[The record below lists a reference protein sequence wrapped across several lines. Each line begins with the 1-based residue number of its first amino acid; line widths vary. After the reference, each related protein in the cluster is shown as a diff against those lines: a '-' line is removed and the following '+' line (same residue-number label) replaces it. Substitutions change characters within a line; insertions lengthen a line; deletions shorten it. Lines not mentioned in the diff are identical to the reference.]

1 MICRLAIAIV
11 TAGLVFADS
20 KNQVFSDFTT
30 PLPLPKGSTL
40 VVGIVG
46 GWERWDAPQRI
57 VRRVALKIRDQEI
70 PGVHVETVENHKI
83 ELAEELIHKAFPT
96 PGDANIVLY
105 GNSLGGSATVRFAQ
119 RLQELGYRVGMMVV
133 IDSVGKGD
141 EIVPANVA
149 KAINIFQRDS
159 WPVVGQ
165 SEITAADPSKTT
177 ILGNL
182 KFSYKGKSVDLET
195 EPWVRRT
202 FTKGHLMLEYD
213 PEVWALVER
222 HILSAVPPP
231 AQTRSAPAARSSEEP
246 IATALHPR

>member
-1 MICRLAIAIV
+1 MTCRLGMAIL

-30 PLPLPKGSTL
+30 PSPLPKGSTL
-40 VVGIVG
+40 VIGVVG

-83 ELAEELIHKAFPT
+83 ELAEELVRQSFPT

-105 GNSLGGSATVRFAQ
+105 GNSLGGSATMRFAQ
-119 RLQELGYRVGMMVV
+119 RLQDLGYRVQMMVV

-141 EIVPANVA
+141 EVVPANVS

-231 AQTRSAPAARSSEEP
+231 ERNRSAPAARSSEGP
-246 IATALHPR
+246 TATVRRPQ